1 MKKRVLLVASI
12 FAATFAFAQEN
23 QESTEL
29 KSKKGETI
37 LPEAGDYAIGFN
49 AAPFLNYVGNMFSQA
64 GNTAPTANFATPDFS
79 IIGKYFVDAQTAYRG
94 RVRLGFGS
102 SKNSVLTDTS
112 LVANG
117 GVGKPEDQGNY
128 IEDVM
133 KTSYKQITL
142 GAGLE
147 KRKGNTRIQG
157 YYGGEL
163 LISFGGT
170 SSTNSY
176 GLEMN
181 DKTIQY
187 SNVGTS
193 RVLSVSGGNTFGL
206 GVRGFIGAEIFVF
219 PKLSIAA
226 EYGWGLMMA
235 TTGETVTKTENWQF
249 ASSTATEPSLVE
261 TEVKTGG
268 GSTFGIDTDNNGGQ
282 LNIIF
287 HF

>member
-12 FAATFAFAQEN
+12 FAATFTFAQD
-23 QESTEL
+23 SADL

-49 AAPFLNYVGNMFSQA
+49 AAPFLNYVGNMFSSA
-64 GNTAPTANFATPDFS
+64 GNTAPSANFATPDLS

-102 SKNSVLTDTS
+102 TKNSMLTDTS
-112 LVANG
+112 LVGNG
-117 GVGKPEDQGNY
+117 GIGRPEDQGNY
-128 IEDVM
+128 IEDVY
-133 KTSYKQITL
+133 KSSYKQITL

-163 LISFGGT
+163 LISFGGM
-170 SSTNSY
+170 SSSNTY

-181 DKTIQY
+181 ANTIQY

-193 RVLSVSGGNTFGL
+193 RTLSVKGGNTFGL
-206 GVRGFIGAEIFVF
+206 GLRGFIGAEIFVF
-219 PKLSIAA
+219 PKLSISA

-235 TTGETVTKTENWQF
+235 STGETITKKEEWKL

-261 TEVKTGG
+261 TETKTGG
-268 GSTFGIDTDNNGGQ
+268 SSSFGIDTDNNGGQ

>member
-12 FAATFAFAQEN
+12 FAATFTFAQDGA
-23 QESTEL
+23 EL
-29 KSKKGETI
+29 TSKKGETI

-49 AAPFLNYVGNMFSQA
+49 AAPFLNYAGNLFSSA

-94 RVRLGFGS
+94 RVRIGFGS
-102 SKNSVLTDTS
+102 STNKVLTDTS
-112 LVANG
+112 LIANG
-117 GVGKPEDQGNY
+117 GVGRPEDQGSY
-128 IEDVM
+128 IEDVY
-133 KTSYKQITL
+133 KSSYKQITL

-157 YYGGEL
+157 YYGGEF
-163 LISFGGT
+163 LISFGG
-170 SSTNSY
+170 SSAKNTY

-181 DKTIQY
+181 DNTTQY

-193 RVLSVSGGNTFGL
+193 RTLSVTGGNMFGL
-206 GVRGFIGAEIFVF
+206 GLRGFIGAEIFVF
-219 PKLSIAA
+219 PKLSISA
-226 EYGWGLMMA
+226 EYGWGLMMS
-235 TTGETVTKTENWQF
+235 TTGETVTKTENWQL
-249 ASSTATEPSLVE
+249 ASSTATSPSLVE
-261 TEVKTGG
+261 TETKTGG
-268 GSTFGIDTDNNGGQ
+268 SSAFGIDTDNNGGQ